1 MIGAENWC
9 QFLDFATK
17 FLVTRPSLRQY
28 LTPKRFLMT
37 RIDSGER
44 SPLTSRLKVPIVE
57 VSASKKHRKKQQA
70 TTNSKQ
76 RHTRS
81 SLNLQSM
88 TIIGIHTYS
97 TTSYSTLLFS
107 SVLYLAHVKSRNKE
121 SNHNDIYTIN
131 AAQSKAIGRSFTESG
146 INAS

>member
-57 VSASKKHRKKQQA
+57 VSASKKRSNKQQRTA
-70 TTNSKQ
+70 NKGTQDHLSI
-76 RHTRS
+76 
-81 SLNLQSM
+81 QSM

-107 SVLYLAHVKSRNKE
+107 SVLQHANVKSSNQE